1 MEPLN
6 HLHICA
12 AARLA
17 HGDLFEIDRQLT
29 GGHDLN
35 GQWVLLVKQA
45 LIAVANL
52 TDLELTVRRIYKEQP
67 EVSAEYKKWQRQFD
81 FAKYVRNILVGHTN
95 PALIEKAIE
104 WKPEL
109 YSLLG
114 EDDENARLL
123 INVFLLETA
132 INTYVGDDEKHLVFE
147 EDTDLVYQP
156 DWRRFLGF
164 LGDVVRGG
172 IAFLA
177 LLIGVLELPAKPSD
191 AERME
196 FFKKAGLTTF
206 KRITRGR

>member
-6 HLHICA
+6 HLHIYA

-17 HGDLFEIDRQLT
+17 HGDLFEIDRQLA

-35 GQWVLLVKQA
+35 GQWVLLVKQTF
-45 LIAVANL
+45 IAVASL

-67 EVSAEYKKWQRQFD
+67 KVYAEYKKWQRQFD

-114 EDDENARLL
+114 ETDENARLL

-132 INTYVGDDEKHLVFE
+132 INTYVMKTKSTWCSTGIPISFIRLTGVDSWD
-147 EDTDLVYQP
+147 
-156 DWRRFLGF
+156 FLEMWFGE
-164 LGDVVRGG
+164 G
-172 IAFLA
+172 
-177 LLIGVLELPAKPSD
+177 
-191 AERME
+191 
-196 FFKKAGLTTF
+196 
-206 KRITRGR
+206 